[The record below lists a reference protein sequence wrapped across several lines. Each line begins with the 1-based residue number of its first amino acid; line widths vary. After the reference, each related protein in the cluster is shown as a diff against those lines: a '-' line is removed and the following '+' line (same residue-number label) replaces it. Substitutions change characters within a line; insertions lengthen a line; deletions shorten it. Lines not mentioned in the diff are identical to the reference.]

1 MHGPVDC
8 SAPGTSIAARV
19 IVQGDSAPR
28 VVRLKDL
35 GLTPID
41 FVWATEGADGI
52 PRDISARILRVA
64 GASSATIDVSRA
76 AGGMGDIIE
85 LATRLQRFLAGA
97 RPMDG
102 ADLMAPHATPARRTR
117 PRRIRDAGESRGAGS
132 ARGAQCVDAGGD
144 QLAPE
149 SPTR

>member
-1 MHGPVDC
+1 M
-8 SAPGTSIAARV
+8 
-19 IVQGDSAPR
+19 IVQGESAPR
-28 VVRLKDL
+28 VVHLKDL

-52 PRDISARILRVA
+52 PREISARILHVA

-102 ADLMAPHATPARRTR
+102 ADLMAPCDPSSWAR
-117 PRRIRDAGESRGAGS
+117 PRRIREGVKAAEQALLAAHNALKQAVTSRTGI
-132 ARGAQCVDAGGD
+132 
-144 QLAPE
+144 
-149 SPTR
+149 PTR